1 MAVDPV
7 RSPAGCETYDLFWTT
22 SRNDPWHR
30 AMNDIGVEA
39 GLVRQSRLSLT
50 ASGTGEVDGS
60 ATNPYRSADSTRT
73 DLYRIH
79 LRASVLRVSAKAT
92 KTTKAP
98 DRRPYR
104 SKLREQQAAATR
116 RAVVD
121 AARGL
126 FVANGWA
133 ATGMREVAAAAG
145 VAVETVYSHFSS
157 KRGLLQAVLDTAVVG
172 DDAPEALAE
181 RDDFLAAGKG
191 PRPERIRAAA
201 RLLTA
206 IQVRTASV
214 NVLLRQ
220 AAPADEEVAEMLRTT
235 RENQRID
242 HATGFELVNG
252 RAPSRTERD
261 GSWAIASPEV
271 YLLLVEESGWSPE
284 EYEAWIAELME
295 RVIPARVTEGGM
307 S

>member
-1 MAVDPV
+1 MSA
-7 RSPAGCETYDLFWTT
+7 
-22 SRNDPWHR
+22 N
-30 AMNDIGVEA
+30 
-39 GLVRQSRLSLT
+39 
-50 ASGTGEVDGS
+50 AS
-60 ATNPYRSADSTRT
+60 
-73 DLYRIH
+73 
-79 LRASVLRVSAKAT
+79 
-92 KTTKAP
+92 KTTKTP

-104 SKLREQQAAATR
+104 SGLREQQAAATR

-157 KRGLLQAVLDTAVVG
+157 KRGLLQAVLDTAVTG

-191 PRPERIRAAA
+191 PLPERIRAAA

-242 HATGFELVNG
+242 HAAGFELING